1 MATNNIPVNLSL
13 EEELE
18 CGEEIQSQLWL
29 EHAARKKKAEVNA
42 LKAEL
47 REVTHTNREQESV
60 NKVLERKVQML
71 KANFAQYNAFWN
83 CHRAQGPSPPQ

>member
-13 EEELE
+13 EQELE

-29 EHAARKKKAEVNA
+29 EHSARKKAEVNA

-47 REVTHTNREQESV
+47 REVTQKNRGQESV
-60 NKVLERKVQML
+60 NKVLEAKV
-71 KANFAQYNAFWN
+71 
-83 CHRAQGPSPPQ
+83 